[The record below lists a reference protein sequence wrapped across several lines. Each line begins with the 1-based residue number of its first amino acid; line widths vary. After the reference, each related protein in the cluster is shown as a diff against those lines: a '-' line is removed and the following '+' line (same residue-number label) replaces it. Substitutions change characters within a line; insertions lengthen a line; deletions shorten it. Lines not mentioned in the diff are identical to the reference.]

1 MNGILNMAAM
11 FAFCFAGLAALS
23 LAMERHYA
31 DIHGRGA
38 TPPAAARRS
47 LRMGGGLA
55 LLSALAAA
63 LRNGSTSHGI
73 LLWLGGLTAAAIA
86 LVLLLSYTP
95 RLTARSALL
104 SAALAMLTFLA
115 A

>member
-1 MNGILNMAAM
+1 MSGILNMAAM
-11 FAFCFAGLAALS
+11 FAFCFTGLAALS

-38 TPPAAARRS
+38 TPPAAVCRS

-55 LLSALAAA
+55 LLLAFSAA
-63 LRNGSTSHGI
+63 LRDGSVGHGI

-86 LVLLLSYTP
+86 LVLLLSYAP
-95 RLTARSALL
+95 RLTGRSALL
-104 SAALAMLTFLA
+104 SAAFAMLTFLA